1 MKLSNGKAYVPPAC
15 PRRKGNIDV
24 ENAQFILIVGP
35 TSQQGMTQIFAF
47 FDITIGKVTTGI
59 VTTEPIVVPSDDE
72 LVSIAN
78 RIFKTSALRERLR
91 LELLENVRRCKRPCV
106 ALSKKGLEQA
116 LRRVG

>member
-15 PRRKGNIDV
+15 PRRKGDIDI
-24 ENAQFILIVGP
+24 ENAQFLLVVAP
-35 TSQQGMTQIFAF
+35 VPQLGMTQIAAF
-47 FDITIGKVTTGI
+47 FDITGKVTTGM

-72 LVSIAN
+72 LVGIAN